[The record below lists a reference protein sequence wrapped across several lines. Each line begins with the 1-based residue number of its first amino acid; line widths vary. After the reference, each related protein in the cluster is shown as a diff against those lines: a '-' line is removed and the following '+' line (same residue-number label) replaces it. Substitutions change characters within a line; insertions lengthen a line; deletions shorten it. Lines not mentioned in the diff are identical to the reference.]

1 MSLIWLELYNKRPIV
16 DIDKDCLVTLNTLER
31 RKRWVM
37 HQRFPCVCSKDSF
50 YVQKADV
57 HQWQWSIPAGIT
69 TSNVMELYC
78 LNDLLFMEGH
88 LVSVNNCD
96 RPFLCLFLFSFQFE
110 ETRPED
116 VLPDNYQVMTIFE
129 IKLISVST
137 AIIIFFGFYPVR
149 YN

>member
-1 MSLIWLELYNKRPIV
+1 
-16 DIDKDCLVTLNTLER
+16 
-31 RKRWVM
+31 
-37 HQRFPCVCSKDSF
+37 
-50 YVQKADV
+50 
-57 HQWQWSIPAGIT
+57 
-69 TSNVMELYC
+69 MELYC

-96 RPFLCLFLFSFQFE
+96 GPFSCWFLFSFQFE